1 MSIWIVTIG
10 NSDIILKHDQNWN
23 TLYQEVVDDL
33 ECPLFASATRIN
45 PDDKNKGYTVPARV
59 LGYVYGNQADYHQD
73 LDFPLLNTFYQFFAD
88 SQYPKKII
96 VILTDQQEI
105 FSEDERVYKDIPYW
119 QDTCNL
125 QLILARFFQE
135 KFPELKEGKH
145 IQYMTLS
152 PKPDDTTKYKGLDDW
167 DKVLALVQKE
177 FARLNNIDEQS
188 IVYVSHQAGTPAIS
202 SAVQFISLA
211 KFGQQV
217 KFLVSSEYDKGQYQD
232 ITSSNYLRGIQFEKA
247 KQLLERF
254 DYSGVESLLKPYL
267 TNSTDKKLQ
276 KNIQKIRNLTG
287 VAQVWNCAKF
297 DKFKKFVATMGKTEQ
312 KRSEK
317 WWWAGYEA
325 AYLAVIRLEQGNT
338 VEAVFHSF
346 RALEGLIC
354 KWIVVT
360 YPSHVEKNHNKKG
373 ESFNVKDTILSIL
386 PNLPTY
392 YQNGLVK
399 SENRTKGLYGDF
411 AYQILLASRPELDN
425 NKHLKEKIWNV
436 VREERNALFHQLLG
450 LEEIEV
456 FQAWDT
462 QNQEEWETRVLGCLN
477 FISGENFNSLQSASL
492 MSQVHQELQNAIA
505 LYEST
510 IYKES

>member
-59 LGYVYGNQADYHQD
+59 LGSVYGNKADYHQD

-152 PKPDDTTKYKGLDDW
+152 PKPDDNTKYKGLDDW

-177 FARLNNIDEQS
+177 FANLNNIDEQS

-254 DYSGVESLLKPYL
+254 DYSGVESLLKPYF
-267 TNSTDKKLQ
+267 TNSTDKKIQ
-276 KNIQKIRNLTG
+276 KNVQKIRNLTG
-287 VAQVWNCAKF
+287 AAQVWNCAKF
-297 DKFKKFVATMGKTEQ
+297 DKFKNFVATMGKTEQ

-317 WWWAGYEA
+317 WFWAGYEA
-325 AYLAVIRLEQGNT
+325 AYLAVIRLEQGHN
-338 VEAVFHSF
+338 VEAFFHSF
-346 RALEGLIC
+346 RAVESTIREAASIKGVGGNRDSLYELIP
-354 KWIVVT
+354 KV
-360 YPSHVEKNHNKKG
+360 
-373 ESFNVKDTILSIL
+373 L
-386 PNLPTY
+386 PNWETNPDMERFQEY
-392 YQNGLVK
+392 
-399 SENRTKGLYGDF
+399 
-411 AYQILLASRPELDN
+411 
-425 NKHLKEKIWNV
+425 
-436 VREERNALFHQLLG
+436 VRDKRNQYIHNLLG
-450 LEEIEV
+450 LQEIEL
-456 FQAWDT
+456 FKAWDT
-462 QNQEEWETRVLGCLN
+462 KNQEEWEARVLGCLN
-477 FISGENFNSLQSASL
+477 FISGEQFNSLQSASL